1 MIKHKITSS
10 NKKMFDAFYFVTII
24 IINVTIMTLV
34 NGGLIINFIIGFIG
48 GLVWSFTKDPIWDY
62 LNNRIHNKEN

>member
-34 NGGLIINFIIGFIG
+34 NGGLIINFIIGFIAG
-48 GLVWSFTKDPIWDY
+48 GIWSFTKDPIWDY
-62 LNNRIHNKEN
+62 LNNRTPNKEN